1 MNVTG
6 PHWSVNIGSGNSLV
20 PSGNKPLQLPYGITR
35 PQWVNA
41 AIYLW
46 NRPPNAAIFHCIGCI
61 RPKPLQS
68 VTYHAYGITRN
79 WSSVAIKSFQY
90 IYIWIWLKC
99 SLTGLIEALAFHM
112 KSIWGQ
118 VQDFNTAHNILIY
131 QVIYGSYR
139 MCWNF
144 IFQLRFMYL
153 KIGSHACAELIM
165 HLPCSFYGIMKC
177 QIVLILLFISNL
189 LYQLML
195 YQYLML
201 TLWISLFN
209 LYPPSAAYTRQ
220 WIKSALVQIMACRPF
235 GAISSSGR
243 WVKTFHNMV
252 HYNILPMWQWPV

>member
-68 VTYHAYGITRN
+68 VTYHA
-79 WSSVAIKSFQY
+79 IKSFQN
-90 IYIWIWLKC
+90 IYIWNWLKC

-112 KSIWGQ
+112 KSISGQ
-118 VQDFNTAHNILIY
+118 IQDFNTAHNIHIY

-153 KIGSHACAELIM
+153 KICSHACAELIM

-177 QIVLILLFISNL
+177 QTCPHFIIHQQSSISAYVIPISDDDPLNFFI
-189 LYQLML
+189 
-195 YQYLML
+195 
-201 TLWISLFN
+201 WIN
-209 LYPPSAAYTRQ
+209 LYPPSAAYTLQ

-243 WVKTFHNMV
+243 WIKTFHNMV